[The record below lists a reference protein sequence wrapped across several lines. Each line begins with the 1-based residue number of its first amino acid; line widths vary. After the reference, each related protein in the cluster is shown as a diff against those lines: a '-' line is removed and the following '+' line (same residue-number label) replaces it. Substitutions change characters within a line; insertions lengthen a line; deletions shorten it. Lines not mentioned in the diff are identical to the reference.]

1 MEQGTLPLNIGY
13 FAFTRKAATEA
24 KERAVVKF
32 PHLQGNS
39 DFPWF
44 RTLHSLA
51 YRCLGVKQNDM
62 MSPEHFREFA
72 KLARLTLTVEES
84 DEEGFVKTDNPIL
97 NEINLARIRG
107 MDLRTHYNQS
117 GLSIE
122 WWHFEFVERTY
133 RQYKEQRM
141 LFDFT
146 DLLEKIL
153 LEPER
158 LPTLEMTIIDEAQD
172 LSRLQWNLVKALI
185 ERSSTVYIAGDDD
198 QCQPV
203 GTKVLT
209 STGAVEIQDLNPKTH
224 RLVCY
229 DKKGSY
235 VVGLKDG
242 YSFSKTSRMYLG
254 DLITVT
260 THRQKLTSSYTEGHH
275 CIVRWKSLPADE
287 RSMYRVVYLMQKGD
301 DFRIGQCQLFRAD
314 GCVHA
319 WVRAHLE
326 KADSMWFLAVTKNHE
341 ECSFL
346 ESLYSYGYGIPQT
359 VFVQSVVDAVLKQKS
374 IDKLFS
380 SLPTKNSAIKLLQ
393 DLNLCFNYP
402 IYSRKDIQQRRG
414 GSQIFS
420 TRAVNLFPDLMVLAE
435 KAADKK
441 IEWSS
446 FSLRKEKT
454 KQVVYS
460 LAVEKHHNYFADG
473 ILTHN
478 CIYRWAG
485 ADVDTF
491 LDLPGETIVLDQSYR
506 VPPVIHNVA
515 NNVSDRIRVRQPKV
529 WRPKEGFEGVIHRYN
544 RFSDVDVTKGG
555 NWLILAFTNYYLT
568 PIHGWLLDQ
577 GVLFERNGHRSVSE
591 TIVRAVIGWENLRK
605 GKEVDYATVALIYKH
620 LGTEFV
626 KRGNKAFKDGD
637 PNAFYTMQK
646 LKDHHGLLTDV
657 IWHEALTKIAEDKRN
672 YIIAL
677 LRRGVRLLGEAPVKL
692 STVHAAKGGEAD
704 NVLLRL
710 DLSARFMEELQK
722 NPDDMR
728 RLLYVGLT
736 RAKRELH
743 IVEPETYSRGFTL

>member
-1 MEQGTLPLNIGY
+1 MIYKVFGPPGTGKTTYLLNTVERYLEQGTLPLNIGY
-13 FAFTRKAATEA
+13 FAFTRKAAAEA
-24 KERAVVKF
+24 KERAIVKF
-32 PHLQGNS
+32 PHLQSNS

-51 YRCLGVKQNDM
+51 YHCLGVKQNDM

-72 KLARLTLTVEES
+72 KLARLTLTVDES
-84 DEEGFVKTDNPIL
+84 DEEGLVKTDNPIL

-107 MDLRTHYNQS
+107 MDLRAHYNQS

-133 RQYKEQRM
+133 RQYKEQRL

-146 DLLEKIL
+146 DLLEKII

-158 LPTLEMTIIDEAQD
+158 LPTLELLIIDEAQD
-172 LSRLQWNLVKALI
+172 LSRLQWNLVQELVA
-185 ERSSTVYIAGDDD
+185 RSVTTFIAGDDD
-198 QCQPV
+198 Q
-203 GTKVLT
+203 
-209 STGAVEIQDLNPKTH
+209 A
-224 RLVCY
+224 
-229 DKKGSY
+229 
-235 VVGLKDG
+235 
-242 YSFSKTSRMYLG
+242 
-254 DLITVT
+254 
-260 THRQKLTSSYTEGHH
+260 
-275 CIVRWKSLPADE
+275 
-287 RSMYRVVYLMQKGD
+287 
-301 DFRIGQCQLFRAD
+301 
-314 GCVHA
+314 
-319 WVRAHLE
+319 
-326 KADSMWFLAVTKNHE
+326 
-341 ECSFL
+341 
-346 ESLYSYGYGIPQT
+346 
-359 VFVQSVVDAVLKQKS
+359 
-374 IDKLFS
+374 
-380 SLPTKNSAIKLLQ
+380 
-393 DLNLCFNYP
+393 
-402 IYSRKDIQQRRG
+402 
-414 GSQIFS
+414 
-420 TRAVNLFPDLMVLAE
+420 
-435 KAADKK
+435 
-441 IEWSS
+441 
-446 FSLRKEKT
+446 
-454 KQVVYS
+454 
-460 LAVEKHHNYFADG
+460 
-473 ILTHN
+473 
-478 CIYRWAG
+478 IYRWAG

-491 LDLPGETIVLDQSYR
+491 LSLPGENIILDQSYR
-506 VPPVIHNVA
+506 VPPVIHDLA
-515 NNVSDRIRVRQPKV
+515 NEVSDRIRIRQPKT
-529 WRPKEGFEGVIHRYN
+529 WRPKEGFEGSLFWYN
-544 RFSDVDVTKGG
+544 RFSDVDVTKG

-605 GKEVDYATVALIYKH
+605 GKEVDYATVALVYKH

-626 KRGNKAFKDGD
+626 KRGNKSFKDGD
-637 PNAFYTMQK
+637 PEALYTLQK

-677 LRRGVRLLGEAPVKL
+677 LRRGVRLTGEAPVKL